1 MCGFVGAVTIGQE
14 PLRPHRLKAMVDIIA
29 HRGPDDAGYLIS
41 KVERASGIARPFGV
55 ALTDR
60 RFAADHPD
68 LPVIDAPAGRRI
80 LAGGP
85 WNLFLGH
92 RRLSIIDLTA
102 AAHQPMS
109 DATRNLWLVYNGE
122 VYNFREL
129 RRELEALGHE
139 FITHGDTEV
148 VLHAYEQW
156 GIGCVERFNG
166 MFAFALWDNRSGLL
180 HLARDRY
187 GVKPLY
193 YLKHRNTLL
202 FGSEIKA
209 ILAYLD
215 EPPAVDLLALNEY
228 FSFQNTFSDRTLF
241 EGVRLLPPGR
251 VMTVALKN
259 GIATT
264 KQYWDFNFTGD
275 LNLPEKAVE
284 EQLVDLIRQAVTRQ
298 TVSDVPVG
306 CYLSGGMD
314 SATIAAI
321 TARHLGCICTFT
333 AGFDL
338 SEAAEHEM
346 NFDERGPAARIA
358 GALRSE
364 HHECVIHAGDVEAV
378 MDRLIWHLEDLRVG
392 QSYPNFCVARLAGR
406 FVKVVLAGTGGDE
419 LFGGYPWRYAAAVAP
434 TREEYI
440 RRSYQYWQRLVRDR
454 DKPSLFHPDVLHRL
468 DEMRDG
474 EENALANH
482 APSAFM
488 RVFPRDA
495 AGDGLADQ
503 VAGSLCFECR
513 TFLHGLLVVEDK
525 LSMAHSLETRV
536 PFLDNE
542 LVDFACRIP
551 IGLKIAG
558 LDRPGRTDDDL
569 LRKKEEL
576 GGRMHTGKNILRRA
590 MARILPLS
598 VTEARKQGFS
608 APDESW
614 FRGRAEDYVRKTLLH
629 PAALCH
635 EYLNRTFIERIL
647 DEHAGGHRNRRLLI
661 WSLLSFEQWL
671 AHFQASSVRYTRG
684 AMVECPR

>member
-41 KVERASGIARPFGV
+41 KVERASGLARPFGA

-60 RFAADHPD
+60 RFAADHPG
-68 LPVIDAPAGRRI
+68 LPVIDTPSGRRT
-80 LAGGP
+80 LAGAP

-109 DATRNLWLVYNGE
+109 DATESLWLVYNGE

-139 FITHGDTEV
+139 FTTRGDTEV
-148 VLHAYEQW
+148 VLHAYEEW
-156 GIGCVERFNG
+156 GIDCVERFNG

-193 YLKHRNTLL
+193 YLKNRGTLL

-241 EGVRLLPPGR
+241 EGVRLLPPGH
-251 VMTVALKN
+251 VMTIALNN
-259 GIATT
+259 GAATT
-264 KQYWDFNFTGD
+264 RQYWDFNFTGD
-275 LNLPEKAVE
+275 LNLPEKAIE
-284 EQLVDLIRQAVTRQ
+284 EQLVELIRQAVTRQ

-314 SATIAAI
+314 SATIAAV
-321 TARHLGCICTFT
+321 TARHLGRICTFT

-338 SEAAEHEM
+338 SGAAEHEM
-346 NFDERGPAARIA
+346 SFDERGPAEHMA
-358 GALRSE
+358 GALQSE
-364 HHECVIHAGDVEAV
+364 HYECVIHAGDIQAV

-419 LFGGYPWRYAAAVAP
+419 LFGGYPWRYAAAVGP

-440 RRSYQYWQRLVRDR
+440 RRYYQYWKRLVRDR
-454 DKPSLFHPDVLHRL
+454 DKPSLFHADVLHRL

-474 EENALANH
+474 GDAPLRNH
-482 APSAFM
+482 TLTAFT

-495 AGDGLADQ
+495 VGDSIAAQ
-503 VAGSLCFECR
+503 VANSLYFECK
-513 TFLHGLLVVEDK
+513 TFLHGLLLVEDK

-542 LVDFACRIP
+542 LLDFACRIP

-558 LDRPGRTDDDL
+558 LDRLGRMDDNL
-569 LRKKEEL
+569 LWKKEEHR
-576 GGRMHTGKNILRRA
+576 GRMHTGKNILRHA
-590 MARILPLS
+590 MARILPPR

-614 FRGRAEDYVRKTLLH
+614 FRGRAENYLRQTLLD
-629 PAALCH
+629 PAARIND
-635 EYLNRTFIERIL
+635 YLNRAFIERTL
-647 DEHAGGHRNRRLLI
+647 DEHTSGRRNRRLLI
-661 WSLLSFEQWL
+661 WSLLSFEKWL
-671 AHFQASSVRYTRG
+671 AQFQTSPVRDIQG
-684 AMVECPR
+684 ALVDCPR

>member
-1 MCGFVGAVTIGQE
+1 
-14 PLRPHRLKAMVDIIA
+14 MVDRIA

-41 KVERASGIARPFGV
+41 KVERAGGLARPFGV

-60 RFAADHPD
+60 RFAADHSG
-68 LPVIDAPAGRRI
+68 LPVIDTPSGRRI
-80 LAGGP
+80 LAGAP

-109 DATRNLWLVYNGE
+109 DATESLWLVYNGE
-122 VYNFREL
+122 IYNFREL

-139 FITHGDTEV
+139 FTTRGDTEV
-148 VLHAYEQW
+148 VLHAYEEW

-193 YLKHRNTLL
+193 YLKNPGTLL

-209 ILAYLD
+209 ILAYLND
-215 EPPAVDLLALNEY
+215 PPAVDLLALNEY

-241 EGVRLLPPGR
+241 EGVRLLPPAH
-251 VMTVALKN
+251 VMTIALNN
-259 GIATT
+259 GAATT
-264 KQYWDFNFTGD
+264 RQYWDFKFTGD
-275 LNLPEKAVE
+275 LNLPEKAIE
-284 EQLVDLIRQAVTRQ
+284 EQLVELIRQAVTRQ

-314 SATIAAI
+314 SATIASI
-321 TARHLGCICTFT
+321 TARHLGRICTFT

-338 SEAAEHEM
+338 SGVAEHEM
-346 NFDERGPAARIA
+346 SFDERGPAGRMA

-364 HHECVIHAGDVEAV
+364 HYECVIHAGDIQAV

-419 LFGGYPWRYAAAVAP
+419 LFGGYPWRYAAAIGP

-454 DKPSLFHPDVLHRL
+454 DKPNLFHPDVLHRL
-468 DEMRDG
+468 DGMRDG
-474 EENALANH
+474 EDTPFRNHTLAT
-482 APSAFM
+482 FK

-495 AGDGLADQ
+495 TGDGIAEQ
-503 VAGSLCFECR
+503 IANSLYFECK
-513 TFLHGLLVVEDK
+513 TFLHGLLLVEDK

-536 PFLDNE
+536 PFLDND

-558 LDRPGRTDDDL
+558 LDRLGRMNDNL
-569 LRKKEEL
+569 LWKNEEYRR
-576 GGRMHTGKNILRRA
+576 GMHTGKNILRHA
-590 MARILPLS
+590 MARLLPPP

-614 FRGRAEDYVRKTLLH
+614 FRGRAEGYLRRTLLD
-629 PAALCH
+629 PAARCH
-635 EYLNRTFIERIL
+635 EYLNRTFIERTL
-647 DEHAGGHRNRRLLI
+647 DEHAAGHRNRRLLI
-661 WSLLSFEQWL
+661 WSLLSFEKWL
-671 AHFQASSVRYTRG
+671 AQFQTSPVRHARV
-684 AMVECPR
+684 ALVERPR